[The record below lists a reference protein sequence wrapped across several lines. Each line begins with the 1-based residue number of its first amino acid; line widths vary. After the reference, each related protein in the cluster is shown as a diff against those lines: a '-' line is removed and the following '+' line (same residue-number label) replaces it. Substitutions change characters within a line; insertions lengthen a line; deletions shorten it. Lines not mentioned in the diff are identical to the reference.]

1 MGKPFVF
8 PTNDHVSTRPP
19 SEERLLPLKFPS
31 TMQVRLSPAQRIAM
45 EELADQEPHENDEK
59 LLEKVISRGIEAMRE
74 DAPSSEMTTHA
85 KRMQRCYA
93 RDVDVENYIGIPL
106 EERLRR
112 KLEAFL
118 RDHPDAISEE
128 EAAAMLLDLGLR
140 HVHRK

>member
-19 SEERLLPLKFPS
+19 SEEKILPLKFPS
-31 TMQVRLSPAQRIAM
+31 TMQVKLSPAQRIAM
-45 EELADQEPHENDEK
+45 EELADQEPHENDER
-59 LLEKVISRGIEAMRE
+59 LLNKVVSRGIEAMRD
-74 DAPSSEMTTHA
+74 DASSSEMTTLA
-85 KRMQRCYA
+85 KRMQHRE
-93 RDVDVENYIGIPL
+93 VENYIGVPL

-118 RDHPDAISEE
+118 RDHPDGISEE
-128 EAAAMLLDLGLR
+128 DAAAMLLDLGLR